1 MVFSSILFL
10 FRFMPAAF
18 AIYYLVP
25 KRFKNFTLLVLSL
38 IFYSW
43 GEAKYFP
50 VMIASIVVDYTASG
64 LIESHRNNK
73 LICRL
78 GLIYSVVFN
87 LGMLGF
93 FKYTN
98 FFVGNLNALF
108 GLSLRGISLRLPLG
122 ISFYTFQTMSYTID
136 VYLGKVKAE
145 TQHHRLRR
153 LCGAVPPARSP
164 APSSNTPTS
173 TGS

>member
-25 KRFKNFTLLVLSL
+25 RRFKNFTLLVLSL

-50 VMIASIVVDYTASG
+50 IMIASIVVDYTASG
-64 LIESHRNNK
+64 LIESHRDNK

-78 GLIYSVVFN
+78 GLIYSMVFN

-98 FFVGNLNALF
+98 FFVGEKFAIENYEDDLVDASILY
-108 GLSLRGISLRLPLG
+108 LPDHVL
-122 ISFYTFQTMSYTID
+122 Y
-136 VYLGKVKAE
+136 
-145 TQHHRLRR
+145 H
-153 LCGAVPPARSP
+153 
-164 APSSNTPTS
+164 
-173 TGS
+173 